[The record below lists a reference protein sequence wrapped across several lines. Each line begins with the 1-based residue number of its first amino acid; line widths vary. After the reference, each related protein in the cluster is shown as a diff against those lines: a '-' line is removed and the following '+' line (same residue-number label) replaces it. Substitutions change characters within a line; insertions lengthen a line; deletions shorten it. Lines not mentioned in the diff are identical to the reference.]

1 MSTSLDPHG
10 DSLYPT
16 ESRASRSWLPRLGSQ
31 LGKTGALARGMLLL
45 VNAMHRMIAQASVTA
60 QSWRR
65 LTRWGV
71 GACLLFLALAW
82 PSPARAACP
91 GQSFPC
97 DWQFKRKLTFNNAT
111 VAVNLVDFPVLV
123 VLNSSRIDY
132 SQTQDA
138 GQDLR
143 FTDSDGTTILPHE
156 IEQWNEA
163 GTSYVWVKVPQIDAS
178 STTDHIWMYYG
189 NASAVDGQNPA
200 AVWSNGFE
208 AVYHLHN
215 AFTDSTGLHAN
226 GTNSGSTSSTGR
238 AANGRTFN
246 GSSHFINTNWISN
259 YGAAQNFTWEGWFK
273 LNGVD
278 RSDDILGI
286 EDRPLLPAT
295 CPGPPDCSEIRLAVR
310 CEGCVGEATKYDAI
324 IDPDSGTEFNSG
336 VTITNPDDGTWH
348 YAVLLRTGSTARLYY
363 DGTEVSSGAVSTNAL
378 NFPVTLLIGAQ
389 WDTATGGAA
398 QRNWFKG
405 DMDEVRTS
413 TTARSAGWIKATYL
427 TITDTYITYGA
438 QEAATCPPPQAFT
451 PCNWQRRRKL
461 TFNNVAQAEN
471 LVNFPVLVVLNSSR
485 IDYGLTQNAGQDLR
499 FTDSDGVTL
508 LAHEIEKW
516 DEAGTS

>member
-259 YGAAQNFTWEGWFK
+259 YGAAQDFTWEGWFK
-273 LNGVD
+273 LTGISN
-278 RSDDILGI
+278 SDDILGI
-286 EDRPLLPAT
+286 EDRATGAPSGLP
-295 CPGPPDCSEIRLAVR
+295 EIRLSVR
-310 CEGCVGEATKYDAI
+310 DGDSNGEAEMYNTWVT
-324 IDPDSGTEFNSG
+324 PNTGTA
-336 VTITNPDDGTWH
+336 
-348 YAVLLRTGSTARLYY
+348 Y
-363 DGTEVSSGAVSTNAL
+363 
-378 NFPVTLLIGAQ
+378 
-389 WDTATGGAA
+389 
-398 QRNWFKG
+398 
-405 DMDEVRTS
+405 
-413 TTARSAGWIKATYL
+413 
-427 TITDTYITYGA
+427 
-438 QEAATCPPPQAFT
+438 
-451 PCNWQRRRKL
+451 
-461 TFNNVAQAEN
+461 
-471 LVNFPVLVVLNSSR
+471 
-485 IDYGLTQNAGQDLR
+485 
-499 FTDSDGVTL
+499 
-508 LAHEIEKW
+508 
-516 DEAGTS
+516 